1 MCQFNDQLKL
11 LMPLHEE
18 IHAILEVEEE
28 KIESDK
34 QIEMMDEQIFNLK
47 RTVHIWL
54 RNAEED

>member
-1 MCQFNDQLKL
+1 
-11 LMPLHEE
+11 MPLHEE

-47 RTVHIWL
+47 RLVHTWL

>member
-18 IHAILEVEEE
+18 IHAKLEVEEE